1 MRVLTFASLLLCSLC
16 FIAKGDAQSP
26 EVAERPVWAMEFI
39 EVQPGKTALA
49 LGYLDDHWMR
59 IRQEAKRQGVV
70 LSYHRISEVLLAA
83 LGSSAG
89 DPNSIVLLTEYKN
102 LSAFSGREVVFASIL
117 RHLPSATPG
126 LVPLRPEE
134 LYKTVETRVFM
145 EQPANPDTAQFKLIT
160 EK

>member
-1 MRVLTFASLLLCSLC
+1 MRVLTIASLLLGSVC

-39 EVQPGKTALA
+39 EVQPGKMALA

-70 LSYHRISEVLLAA
+70 LGYHRVTEVQPAA
-83 LGSSAG
+83 VGSTAG

-102 LSAFSGREVVFASIL
+102 LSAFSGREAVFASIL
-117 RHLPSATPG
+117 RRLPSATPG
-126 LVPLRPEE
+126 LVPVRPEE
-134 LYKTVETRVFM
+134 LYETVETRVFM
-145 EQPANPDTAQFKLIT
+145 EQPANPDTAQFKLIA

>member
-16 FIAKGDAQSP
+16 FMAKGDTQSP
-26 EVAERPVWAMEFI
+26 EPAERPVWAMEFI
-39 EVQPGKTALA
+39 EVQPGKMALA

-59 IRQEAKRQGVV
+59 VRQEARRQGVV
-70 LSYHRISEVLLAA
+70 LSYHRVSEVQLAA
-83 LGSSAG
+83 PGSTAG
-89 DPNSIVLLTEYKN
+89 SPNSIVLLTEYKN

-117 RHLPSATPG
+117 RHLPNATPG

>member
-1 MRVLTFASLLLCSLC
+1 MRVLTFASLLLGSLC
-16 FIAKGDAQSP
+16 FLAKGDAQSP

-39 EVQPGKTALA
+39 EVQPGKMALA
-49 LGYLDDHWMR
+49 LGYLDDRWMR
-59 IRQEAKRQGVV
+59 IRQEAKRQDVV
-70 LSYHRISEVLLAA
+70 LSYHRVSEVLLAA
-83 LGSSAG
+83 LGSTAG
-89 DPNSIVLLTEYKN
+89 DPNSVVLLTEYKN
-102 LSAFSGREVVFASIL
+102 LSAFSGRDVVFASIL

-160 EK
+160 KQ